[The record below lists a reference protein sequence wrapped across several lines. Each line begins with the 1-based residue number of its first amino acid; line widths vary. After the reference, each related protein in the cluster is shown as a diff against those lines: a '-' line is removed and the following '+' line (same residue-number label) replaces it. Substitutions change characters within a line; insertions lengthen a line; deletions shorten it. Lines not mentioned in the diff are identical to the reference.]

1 MIETLLTT
9 ATTYNAPQA
18 KTARNGNPFAV
29 VQVRCSDAA
38 GNSHFVS
45 VIAFD
50 DDPRE
55 AILRLTKGEN
65 AAIAGSMSVDTFT
78 AKNGET
84 RPRLNLT
91 ATRVLSVY
99 QGNKLRKAAAP
110 AATPAAPTTMAP
122 AAPVQVTTGTGF
134 NDLDDDLPF

>member
-9 ATTYNAPQA
+9 ATIYNAPQA

-29 VQVRCSDAA
+29 VQVRCTDAL
-38 GNSHFVS
+38 GSSHFVS

-65 AAIAGSMSVDTFT
+65 AAIAGSMSVDTFA
-78 AKNGET
+78 AKNGEA

-110 AATPAAPTTMAP
+110 AAPTTAP
-122 AAPVQVTTGTGF
+122 AVLVQTQADAGTSFG
-134 NDLDDDLPF
+134 DLDDDPPF